1 MAIRISTGTG
11 GGIVGKI
18 IFSAFGLF
26 FAFMGS
32 MFVKQEWNSL
42 QETKAM
48 QEWVQTP
55 CTITGSKTED
65 AGEDF
70 RLRLTYRYTVD
81 GISHKG
87 SRYGKQKHYTA
98 ESIGDIK
105 AAQKKYPRG
114 KTVDGHYNPANPP
127 EAVLKL
133 PTVKGARNGLLFALV
148 FPAVGLLFAAVPW
161 LRGGKNKKGANKK
174 ELSPKLFLIPFGSIF
189 AAVGLLMI
197 KPFLIEPLQKIQ
209 EAKTWNEVP
218 ATVVSSKVKS
228 HSSDDGTTY
237 SPYIAYRYK
246 IDSTEYFGDQYTFM
260 GGSSSGY
267 DGKAAIVRQY
277 PKKHKFTIYV
287 NPANPA
293 ESVINRDPS
302 LSLLFGLIPLIF
314 TTIGIVIIIFGF
326 RAKTSKAKLDPKQ
339 ANEHV
344 VTLKGKS
351 PIAKAVGVTLFAC
364 IWDGIVFL
372 LFNSDA
378 PMLFPIVFG
387 LFGIAITVGAVIA
400 ILAIFNPR
408 PTVEITPGKIL
419 PGTNVALRWRI
430 GGSAERIRELK
441 VTLKCL
447 KVTTETR
454 RSGGESRTS
463 TVKTPLHEEELFLS
477 SKQRNIAQNAIQFTI
492 PAGQPASRP
501 GNHNGIEWQLLFHGD
516 IARWPDM
523 KEELPFLVYPEQP

>member
-1 MAIRISTGTG
+1 MRVSASFG

-18 IFSAFGLF
+18 VFSAFGLL

-32 MFVKQEWNSL
+32 MFVNQEWNSL

-70 RLRLTYRYTVD
+70 RLKLTYRYTVG

-105 AAQKKYPRG
+105 AAQKKFPRG
-114 KTVDGHYNPANPP
+114 KTVDGYYNPANPA
-127 EAVLKL
+127 EAVLEP
-133 PTVKGARNGLLFALV
+133 PTVKGARSGLLFTLV
-148 FPAVGLLFAAVPW
+148 FPAVGLLFATLPW
-161 LRGGKNKKGANKK
+161 IAGRKPNTATPK
-174 ELSPKLFLIPFGSIF
+174 ELSPKSGKLFLILFGAIF
-189 AAVGLLMI
+189 AAVGLLMV
-197 KPFLIEPLQKIQ
+197 KPFLIEPLHKTQD
-209 EAKTWNEVP
+209 AKTWNEVQ

-228 HSSDDGTTY
+228 HDSDDGTTY
-237 SPYIAYRYK
+237 SPYIAYRYE
-246 IDSTEYFGDQYTFM
+246 IDGSEYFGDQYTFM
-260 GGSSSGY
+260 GGSSSGRA
-267 DGKAAIVRQY
+267 GKAAIVRQY

-287 NPANPA
+287 NPANPT
-293 ESVINRDPS
+293 ESVINREPS
-302 LSLLFGLIPLIF
+302 PSLLFGLIPLVF
-314 TTIGIVIIIFGF
+314 AAVGIATIIFGF
-326 RAKTSKAKLDPKQ
+326 RTKGSTAKLDPKQ

-351 PIAKAVGVTLFAC
+351 PAAKAIGLTLFAC

-372 LFNSDA
+372 IIKSDA

-387 LFGIAITVGAVIA
+387 LFGIGITLGALHA
-400 ILAIFNPR
+400 ILAMFNPR
-408 PTVEITPGKIL
+408 PTAEITPGRIH

-430 GGSAERIRELK
+430 GGSTERIGELK

-454 RSGGESRTS
+454 RSGGETKSG
-463 TVKTPLHEEELFLS
+463 TVKTPLHEEELLLCT
-477 SKQRNIAQNAIQFTI
+477 KQRDIAQNAIQFTI
-492 PAGQPASRP
+492 PADQPASRP
-501 GNHNGIEWQLLFHGD
+501 GNYDGIQWQLLFHGD
-516 IARWPDM
+516 IPRWPDM
-523 KEELPFLVYPEQP
+523 KVELPFLVYPDL